1 MLVVD
6 HSLIDICASIKETFY
21 QIEVYYSWIYIDL
34 SPLMTDKK
42 YILECKSKL
51 SKSFIKSVYIWPVT
65 GSCSL
70 AFAWNWRLHSSSIS
84 EKWNY
89 FPILTTWRRQNEPD
103 WSISQLSSSIA
114 LALNLLKISIIFG
127 SDISSKDFDRDNPS
141 KFDISIFPSPNL
153 QKSLL

>member
-6 HSLIDICASIKETFY
+6 HSLIDICASIKEKFY
-21 QIEVYYSWIYIDL
+21 QIEVYYSWIYIGL
-34 SPLMTDKK
+34 LPVTTDEN
-42 YILECKSKL
+42 ILECKSKL
-51 SKSFIKSVYIWPVT
+51 SRSFIKSVYIWPVT

-84 EKWNY
+84 EKCNY
-89 FPILTTWRRQNEPD
+89 FSIFTTWRRQNEPD

-114 LALNLLKISIIFG
+114 LALNLLKISIMFG

-141 KFDISIFPSPNL
+141 KFDISIFSESEST
-153 QKSLL
+153 KSLL